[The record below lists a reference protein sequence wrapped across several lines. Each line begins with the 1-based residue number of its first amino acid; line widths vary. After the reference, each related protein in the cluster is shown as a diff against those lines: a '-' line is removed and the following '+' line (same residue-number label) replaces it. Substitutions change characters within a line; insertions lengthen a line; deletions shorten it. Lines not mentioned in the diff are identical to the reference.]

1 MICCAR
7 YLSLKCI
14 NNYQTC
20 QTLGLF
26 IQPRIGA
33 WSDKLN
39 QRIPF
44 VVLLSMTALVGLI
57 ILMAAVPLTQKLGTS
72 SYVQRSGEESTTT
85 SISTA
90 AIVLAFIGF
99 GLADICFDCLLIP
112 GRALLNDMTT
122 TGYSHEVTNSIF
134 TGLQLCG
141 RLIALFVGSSSWTMS
156 GLWGLYTSDPHFNA
170 CLTISAVY
178 ILLSMIAVV
187 LFVDDKGA
195 TYDTINDTINDEEE
209 ELQIVHQTNPNLTI
223 NNSSCHAEH
232 GTSEASR
239 HTLDASVLLCAVQ
252 AVGWVGICAL
262 SFFWTSWREEEVG
275 CTDLAIQSIVG
286 LLSAGCLPKANE
298 HFGAARVWLA
308 SELSF
313 HLLLMSSVAW
323 KSPRVLCALTGINY
337 TIHQTNGL
345 IVAVDIASDPV
356 ANRASIIAMVNNT
369 LPMGQLVVAVFGGAI
384 AQYFGGFTYVFVCF
398 GSLGALVT
406 SAVWI
411 YASKYD
417 LMRI

>member
-44 VVLLSMTALVGLI
+44 VVGLSLTSLVGLM
-57 ILMAAVPLTQKLGTS
+57 ILMASVPLTQKFGTS
-72 SYVQRSGEESTTT
+72 YVERSGEESTTT

-90 AIVLAFIGF
+90 AIVFAFIGF

-141 RLIALFVGSSSWTMS
+141 RLVALFVGSSSWAMS
-156 GLWGLYTSDPHFNA
+156 GLRGLYTSDPHFNA

-195 TYDTINDTINDEEE
+195 TYDTIDEVSSEE
-209 ELQIVHQTNPNLTI
+209 NELQMVHQTNTILTI
-223 NNSSCHAEH
+223 NNSSCSAEN
-232 GTSEASR
+232 GTSKASR
-239 HTLDASVLLCAVQ
+239 HTRCFSSTVRRASCR
-252 AVGWVGICAL
+252 VGWYLCFI
-262 SFFWTSWREEEVG
+262 
-275 CTDLAIQSIVG
+275 I
-286 LLSAGCLPKANE
+286 LLD
-298 HFGAARVWLA
+298 
-308 SELSF
+308 
-313 HLLLMSSVAW
+313 
-323 KSPRVLCALTGINY
+323 
-337 TIHQTNGL
+337 
-345 IVAVDIASDPV
+345 IVARGGSRLYRSSD
-356 ANRASIIAMVNNT
+356 
-369 LPMGQLVVAVFGGAI
+369 
-384 AQYFGGFTYVFVCF
+384 
-398 GSLGALVT
+398 
-406 SAVWI
+406 
-411 YASKYD
+411 SKYSWHIICW
-417 LMRI
+417 MPSKSK